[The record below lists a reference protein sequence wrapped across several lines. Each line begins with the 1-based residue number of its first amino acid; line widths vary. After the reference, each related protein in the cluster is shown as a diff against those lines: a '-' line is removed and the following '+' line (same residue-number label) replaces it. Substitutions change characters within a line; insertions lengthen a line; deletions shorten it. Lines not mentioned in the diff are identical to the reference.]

1 MLTNKKNIND
11 QEPGQILIGN
21 FIEKGVIDKIMN
33 LQYMQFPKWV
43 FQKRCTYISLMP
55 LIQSRMDI
63 LYQRFIDHYS
73 SSQQLTDHTKA
84 EICNHLSIL
93 HLNKKHVL
101 IKENQQHDFAY
112 FVIKGAVRSYFLKD
126 GIEVNTWFALEN
138 DMVGSLQNF
147 NDKPSRETIE
157 LVENCTL
164 IAINIKKIKPL
175 MFSNIQIANFIN
187 KIIEEYAL
195 FLEDKFYFSQM
206 ANSIDKYLT
215 LLDKEPQL
223 LQRIPL
229 TYIASFLGITRETL
243 SRLRAK

>member
-1 MLTNKKNIND
+1 
-11 QEPGQILIGN
+11 
-21 FIEKGVIDKIMN
+21 
-33 LQYMQFPKWV
+33 
-43 FQKRCTYISLMP
+43 
-55 LIQSRMDI
+55 MDI
-63 LYQRFIDHYS
+63 LFQPFIDHFS
-73 SSQQLTDHTKA
+73 VNQQLTDETKA
-84 EICNHLSIL
+84 KICSHLSIL
-93 HLNKKHVL
+93 NLNKKHVL
-101 IKENQQHDFAY
+101 INENQRHDFAY
-112 FVIKGAVRSYFLKD
+112 FVIKGAVRSYYLKD
-126 GIEVNTWFALEN
+126 GMEVNTWFALEN

-175 MFSNIQIANFIN
+175 MFSNIQIANFVN
-187 KIIEEYAL
+187 TIIEEYAL

-215 LLDKEPQL
+215 LLDKEPKI

>member
-1 MLTNKKNIND
+1 
-11 QEPGQILIGN
+11 
-21 FIEKGVIDKIMN
+21 
-33 LQYMQFPKWV
+33 
-43 FQKRCTYISLMP
+43 
-55 LIQSRMDI
+55 MDI
-63 LYQRFIDHYS
+63 LFKTFIDHFS
-73 SSQQLTDHTKA
+73 KNQKLNEKTIA
-84 EICNHLSIL
+84 EICNHLSV
-93 HLNKKHVL
+93 LNLDKKHVL
-101 IKENQQHDFAY
+101 VKENQRHDFAY
-112 FVIKGAVRSYFLKD
+112 FVVKGAVRSYYLKD
-126 GIEVNTWFALEN
+126 GVEVNTWFALEN

-147 NDKPSRETIE
+147 NNNPSRETIE

-175 MFSNIQIANFIN
+175 MFSNIQIANFVN
-187 KIIEEYAL
+187 TIIEEYAL